1 MVRCRLALRV
11 AVSHVA
17 GVHLCCARVQGV
29 AAPAENI
36 YGNAGDLSVHEHLYD
51 NSGNLS
57 MRQSMSFQSVESFYA
72 GVNVDPQASKMYATK
87 EEVMSGTGPRMSD
100 SGPRMSDGGP
110 SIAGNGASESDYET
124 IGGLDE
130 LTVDGSGTLRRNH
143 TDI

>member
-1 MVRCRLALRV
+1 M
-11 AVSHVA
+11 
-17 GVHLCCARVQGV
+17 

-72 GVNVDPQASKMYATK
+72 GVNVDRQASKMYATK

-110 SIAGNGASESDYET
+110 RMSDGGPSIAGNGASENDYET
-124 IGGLDE
+124 IGGLDA